1 MGLFAICVFLCRH
14 CTLPRS
20 VRSVQFKASVFVMEL
35 SAVVTEGL
43 NLCGESAR
51 FGDRSFRKLV
61 LGAFDVLL
69 KKKDEDALIG
79 ENLYVYVAHMYMSQ

>member
-1 MGLFAICVFLCRH
+1 
-14 CTLPRS
+14 
-20 VRSVQFKASVFVMEL
+20 MEL

-79 ENLYVYVAHMYMSQ
+79 ENFALICICLSNKEKLYTFTSDLYS